1 MFGQGLLLYR
11 YKELQHESDTGIR
24 YLYKEIWPQIV
35 IVDTHLRTN
44 TNGKKGSLCATK
56 EKKPTKGEIKADH
69 DNQCEHSWPRYAQMS
84 TNSPNALQIA
94 A

>member
-1 MFGQGLLLYR
+1 
-11 YKELQHESDTGIR
+11 
-24 YLYKEIWPQIV
+24 V

-69 DNQCEHSWPRYAQMS
+69 DSLC
-84 TNSPNALQIA
+84 TNEIA
-94 A
+94 IVIYNKIR

>member
-1 MFGQGLLLYR
+1 
-11 YKELQHESDTGIR
+11 
-24 YLYKEIWPQIV
+24 V

-69 DNQCEHSWPRYAQMS
+69 DSLCTNEIAIVIYNKIRGKLHFKMPMKQLRMSQMS
-84 TNSPNALQIA
+84 
-94 A
+94 